1 MNKKK
6 TQVLLCLLFLLF
18 SFTGLS
24 FSQTRGT
31 LERIEVT
38 PVGET
43 LEVKLF
49 VTPYTFH
56 RQFRLYNPMRI
67 GIDLF
72 NVGNIRSVRNI
83 DVGALGIDNI
93 RITQMKPNFVRIIFQ
108 VIDEFPP
115 YISERFSGGLKIT
128 FGATKAPP
136 MIKEEV
142 KVEVPEMAKAICD
155 IRVEPTRANANDPIL
170 VDMSGSQNA
179 ESMVVEVFDPEGAK
193 VASKELTPKAPRWEV
208 VFDRP
213 GEYVFK
219 GKAFNIE
226 GKVSENLCEAAASIN
241 FPPAIKLECRRCDGV
256 IGKSVILDASGSTDP
271 DGEIVQVDF
280 EIIDD
285 VGSLVDRFSD
295 VEKPFTWE
303 RAFQAKGV
311 YSVTAVATDDL
322 GALSEPANVE
332 VRVKQKKLYLLVDLG
347 AMAGRGEGTYVGYAT
362 GRAGILYKISKSLDI
377 ILAGGGAYTPIDSA
391 PWEQTFFSGSLLL
404 NLRAGPI
411 FIGVGG
417 AYTTPYK
424 DTIGND
430 YGEIIT
436 NIGFDLLGGS
446 KIIGSIF
453 LEASG
458 PPVDLSIQDYHKFML
473 GFRIIF

>member
-1 MNKKK
+1 MSKKK
-6 TQVLLCLLFLLF
+6 TLILSCLLFLLLP
-18 SFTGLS
+18 FTGILY
-24 FSQTRGT
+24 SQTGGT

-49 VTPYTFH
+49 VTPYTYH

-72 NVGNIRSVRNI
+72 NVGTIRSVRNI

-108 VIDEFPP
+108 VIDDFPS

-128 FGATKAPP
+128 FGATKEPP
-136 MIKEEV
+136 MVKEEV
-142 KVEVPEMAKAICD
+142 EVEVPEEARAVCG
-155 IRVEPTRANANDPIL
+155 IRVEPTRANPNDPIL
-170 VDMSGSQNA
+170 VDMSGSKNA

-193 VASKELTPKAPRWEV
+193 VASKELTPEAPRWEV
-208 VFDRP
+208 AFERP

-226 GKVSENLCEAAASIN
+226 GKVSANTCEAAASIN

-256 IGKSVILDASGSTDP
+256 IGKPVILDASGSTDP

-280 EIIDD
+280 EIIDE

-303 RAFQAKGV
+303 RAFQTKGV
-311 YSVTAVATDDL
+311 YSVIAVATDDL

-332 VRVKQKKLYLLVDLG
+332 VRVKQKKLYLLADLG
-347 AMAGRGEGTYVGYAT
+347 ALAGRGEGTYVGYAA
-362 GRAGILYKISKSLDI
+362 GRAGILYKLSKSLDI

-391 PWEQTFFSGSLLL
+391 PWEQSFFSGSVIL

-424 DTIGND
+424 DTIRNG
-430 YGEIIT
+430 YGEVIT
-436 NIGFDLLGGS
+436 NIGFDLIGGS

-458 PPVDLSIQDYHKFML
+458 PPVDLSIQETHKFML

>member
-1 MNKKK
+1 MSKKK
-6 TQVLLCLLFLLF
+6 TLILSFLLFLLF

-24 FSQTRGT
+24 FSQTGGT

-72 NVGNIRSVRNI
+72 NVGSIRSVSSI

-93 RITQMKPNFVRIIFQ
+93 RVTQMEPNFVRIIFQ

-115 YISERFSGGLKIT
+115 YVTERFAGGLKIT
-128 FGATKAPP
+128 FHATKEPP
-136 MIKEEV
+136 MVKEKVE
-142 KVEVPEMAKAICD
+142 VEVPEAAEAICD
-155 IRVEPTRANANDPIL
+155 IRVEPTRANPNDPIL

-193 VASKELTPKAPRWEV
+193 VASKELTPEASRWEV
-208 VFDRP
+208 VFEKP

-226 GKVSENLCEAAASIN
+226 GKVSENPCETAASIN
-241 FPPAIKLECRRCDGV
+241 FPPTSKLECRKCEGV
-256 IGKSVILDASGSTDP
+256 IGKTFILDASGSTDP

-280 EIIDD
+280 EITDEEGIF
-285 VGSLVDRFSD
+285 VDRFSD

-303 RAFQAKGV
+303 RAFQAKGT
-311 YSVTAVATDDL
+311 YLVTAVATDDL
-322 GALSEPANVE
+322 GTLSEPSNVE
-332 VRVKQKKLYLLVDLG
+332 VRVKQKKFYLLVDLG
-347 AMAGRGEGTYVGYAT
+347 ALAGRGEGTYVGYAA
-362 GRAGILYKISKSLDI
+362 GRAGILYKISKSLEI
-377 ILAGGGAYTPIDSA
+377 ILTGGGAYTPIDSD
-391 PWEQTFFSGSLLL
+391 PWEQNFFTGSVIL
-404 NLRAGPI
+404 NMRAGPI
-411 FIGVGG
+411 YIGVGG

-424 DTIGND
+424 DTIRND

-446 KIIGSIF
+446 KITGSIF

-458 PPVDLSIQDYHKFML
+458 PPIDLSIQNNHKFML
-473 GFRIIF
+473 GFRVLF